1 MKLLVAGVGAL
12 VIAIAVVFITAESG
26 GASFASNAAAIT
38 FIGAVA
44 LGIERVLEIGWTLV
58 GQSKRLGGWWPL
70 NRVSD
75 AAVEFEA
82 AAEQLLDPLG
92 ELEERLLAALEG
104 LDQSDAATAQ
114 LQGYLDRVHAVRPQ
128 VVSTFNRARELAPG
142 SARVSLVSTAAAQA
156 VNLVGQTT
164 DNADAA
170 LADIRRRI
178 NGAQGGMNTALDVI
192 DAYRDNPARRLASLL
207 IGSILGLLVAGMS
220 QLNLFVATLS
230 DDGALDGPLGGALG
244 VVITGIVLGFG
255 ASPTH
260 EIVKGLQ
267 RYKEGKDV
275 GAPVYAGLVTAAAA
289 APTVGSII
297 TVPRAGGTIVTTT
310 TGGSAASPGGGSAAG
325 SGAAT
330 AGPEGE
336 PDFGPAAGYEPKPI
350 DMGPD
355 YEPKPVTYEVVEA
368 EAADGVDA
376 VIDLTEPK
384 PVIVALP
391 TPTVAQGPSAAM
403 PPVVRHVRSTD

>member
-1 MKLLVAGVGAL
+1 MKLLVTGLGAL
-12 VIAIAVVFITAESG
+12 AVAIAVVWITADSV
-26 GASFASNAAAIT
+26 GAGFASNAAAIT

-58 GQSKRLGGWWPL
+58 GQSRRLGGWWPL
-70 NRVSD
+70 NRVRD

-92 ELEERLLAALEG
+92 DLEERLLAAIDG
-104 LDQSDAATAQ
+104 LDQGDAATVR
-114 LQGYLDRVHAVRPQ
+114 LHGHLDRVQAVRPQ
-128 VVSTFNRARELAPG
+128 VVSTFNQARELAPG

-156 VNLVGQTT
+156 VTLVGQTT

-178 NGAQGGMNTALDVI
+178 NSAQGGMNTALDVI

-207 IGSILGLLVAGMS
+207 IGSILGLVVAGLS

-230 DDGALDGPLGGALG
+230 DDGGTLDGPLGGPLG
-244 VVITGIVLGFG
+244 VVVTGIVLGFG

-267 RYKEGKDV
+267 RYKEGKDT
-275 GAPVYAGLVTAAAA
+275 GAPVYAGVVAAAAA

-297 TVPRAGGTIVTTT
+297 AVPRRGATVATAAATT
-310 TGGSAASPGGGSAAG
+310 AAG
-325 SGAAT
+325 AACA
-330 AGPEGE
+330 AGPAEPEGE
-336 PDFGPAAGYEPKPI
+336 PDFGPAADYEPKPI

-355 YEPKPVTYEVVEA
+355 YEPKPVTYEVVEL
-368 EAADGVDA
+368 EDADGADA
-376 VIDLTEPK
+376 VIDLVEPK
-384 PVIVALP
+384 PVMVAIP
-391 TPTVAQGPSAAM
+391 AAAAPGPAASM
-403 PPVVRHVRSTD
+403 PPAVRHVRSTD